1 MMHFKLL
8 EKQEQTK
15 PKTSR
20 QTEIIKD
27 QCHDQW
33 DQNQTN
39 YTKKQLNEKLVL
51 WKD

>member
-1 MMHFKLL
+1 MHLKFP

-20 QTEIIKD
+20 QREIIDKD
-27 QCHDQW
+27 QDQW

-39 YTKKQLNEKLVL
+39 YTKNQWNKKLVL